1 MKRLH
6 ELFGFSF
13 CISALINRGCRVNWM
28 DYITGIFFFLFA
40 FSTVFL
46 IYSHKQETGS
56 YKQAFK
62 KYLGELFVILGPFI
76 LWIIVTIIDAIIN

>member
-6 ELFGFSF
+6 ELFGFSWF
-13 CISALINRGCRVNWM
+13 ISALINRGCRVNWM
-28 DYITGIFFFLFA
+28 DYIAVIFFFLYA

-46 IYSHKQETGS
+46 IYSHKQETGN

-76 LWIIVTIIDAIIN
+76 LWIIFTIIDALI

>member
-6 ELFGFSF
+6 ELFGFF
-13 CISALINRGCRVNWM
+13 FYISGLITYVGRVSWM
-28 DYITGIFFFLFA
+28 IYITWIFFFLYD

-56 YKQAFK
+56 YKKALK
-62 KYLGELFVILGPFI
+62 KNSGDLFVIFFPFI
-76 LWIIVTIIDAIIN
+76 ACIITIIIES

>member
-13 CISALINRGCRVNWM
+13 YISGLITYIGGVSWM
-28 DYITGIFFFLFA
+28 IYITWIFFFLYA

-46 IYSHKQETGS
+46 IYSHKKETES

-62 KYLGELFVILGPFI
+62 KYSGELFVIFFPFI
-76 LWIIVTIIDAIIN
+76 AWIITIIIDA

>member
-6 ELFGFSF
+6 ELFSFSWF
-13 CISALINRGCRVNWM
+13 ISALINRACRVNWM
-28 DYITGIFFFLFA
+28 DYIAVIFFFLYA

-46 IYSHKQETGS
+46 INSHKQETGS

-62 KYLGELFVILGPFI
+62 KYSGELFVIFFPFI
-76 LWIIVTIIDAIIN
+76 AWIITIIIDS

>member
-6 ELFGFSF
+6 ELFSFSF
-13 CISALINRGCRVNWM
+13 YISGLITYIGGVSWM
-28 DYITGIFFFLFA
+28 IYITWIFFFLYI
-40 FSTVFL
+40 FSTFFL

-62 KYLGELFVILGPFI
+62 KYSGDLFVILTPFI
-76 LWIIVTIIDAIIN
+76 LGIIVTIIDAIIN

>member
-6 ELFGFSF
+6 ELFSFSF
-13 CISALINRGCRVNWM
+13 YISGLITYIGGVSWM
-28 DYITGIFFFLFA
+28 IYITWIFFFLYA

-46 IYSHKQETGS
+46 IYFHKQETGR

-62 KYLGELFVILGPFI
+62 KYSGELFVIFFPFI
-76 LWIIVTIIDAIIN
+76 AWIITIIIDA

>member
-6 ELFGFSF
+6 ELFGFF
-13 CISALINRGCRVNWM
+13 FYISGLITYIVGVSWM
-28 DYITGIFFFLFA
+28 IYIAWIFFFLYA

-56 YKQAFK
+56 YKKAFK
-62 KYLGELFVILGPFI
+62 KYSGDLFVILTPFM
-76 LWIIVTIIDAIIN
+76 LWIIFTIIDAIIN

>member
-13 CISALINRGCRVNWM
+13 CISALINRGCRVHWM
-28 DYITGIFFFLFA
+28 DYITGIFFFLYA

-62 KYLGELFVILGPFI
+62 KYLGELFVMLGPFI

>member
-28 DYITGIFFFLFA
+28 DYITGIFFFLYA

-62 KYLGELFVILGPFI
+62 KYLGDLFVILSPFI
-76 LWIIVTIIDAIIN
+76 LWIIFTIIDCIIH

>member
-6 ELFGFSF
+6 ELFFYSF
-13 CISALINRGCRVNWM
+13 FITALTNRTCRVHWM
-28 DYITGIFFFLFA
+28 DYIAGIFFFLYV

-62 KYLGELFVILGPFI
+62 KYSGELFTRVRDKDC
-76 LWIIVTIIDAIIN
+76 VEN

>member
-6 ELFGFSF
+6 ELFSFSWF
-13 CISALINRGCRVNWM
+13 ISALINRACRVNWM
-28 DYITGIFFFLFA
+28 IYITWIFFFLYV

-62 KYLGELFVILGPFI
+62 KYSGGLFVILTPFI
-76 LWIIVTIIDAIIN
+76 LWIIFTIIDACI

>member
-6 ELFGFSF
+6 ELFFYSCF
-13 CISALINRGCRVNWM
+13 ISALIKRGCRVNWIG
-28 DYITGIFFFLFA
+28 YITEIFFFLFA

-56 YKQAFK
+56 YKKAFK
-62 KYLGELFVILGPFI
+62 KYSGDLFVILTPFI
-76 LWIIVTIIDAIIN
+76 LGIIVTIIDAIIN

>member
-13 CISALINRGCRVNWM
+13 FISALINRACRVNWM
-28 DYITGIFFFLFA
+28 DYIAGIFFFLFA
-40 FSTVFL
+40 FSTFFL

-62 KYLGELFVILGPFI
+62 KHSGDLFVILFPFI
-76 LWIIVTIIDAIIN
+76 LWIIFTIIDALI

>member
-13 CISALINRGCRVNWM
+13 YISGFITYVVGVSWM
-28 DYITGIFFFLFA
+28 SYIAGIFFFLYA

-62 KYLGELFVILGPFI
+62 KYSGDFFVILFPFI
-76 LWIIVTIIDAIIN
+76 AWIIVTIIDA

>member
-6 ELFGFSF
+6 EFFDLSF
-13 CISALINRGCRVNWM
+13 YISGLITYVGRVSWM
-28 DYITGIFFFLFA
+28 IYITWIFFFLYA

-46 IYSHKQETGS
+46 IYFHKQETGI

-62 KYLGELFVILGPFI
+62 KYSGDLFVILTPFI
-76 LWIIVTIIDAIIN
+76 LWIIFTIIDACI

>member
-6 ELFGFSF
+6 ELFFYSF
-13 CISALINRGCRVNWM
+13 FITALTNRTCRVHWM
-28 DYITGIFFFLFA
+28 DYIAGIFFFLYA

-62 KYLGELFVILGPFI
+62 KYSGDLFVILCPFI
-76 LWIIVTIIDAIIN
+76 LWIIFIIIDA

>member
-6 ELFGFSF
+6 ELFSFSWF
-13 CISALINRGCRVNWM
+13 ISALINRGCRVNWM
-28 DYITGIFFFLFA
+28 DYITVIFFFLFA

-46 IYSHKQETGS
+46 IYSHKQETES

-62 KYLGELFVILGPFI
+62 KYSGDFFVILFPFI
-76 LWIIVTIIDAIIN
+76 AWIIFTIIDAL

>member
-6 ELFGFSF
+6 ELFSFSWF
-13 CISALINRGCRVNWM
+13 ISALINRGCRVNWM
-28 DYITGIFFFLFA
+28 DYITVIFFFLFA

-56 YKQAFK
+56 YKKAFK
-62 KYLGELFVILGPFI
+62 KYSGDFFVILFPFI
-76 LWIIVTIIDAIIN
+76 AWIIFTIIDA

>member
-46 IYSHKQETGS
+46 IYSHKQETGN

>member
-28 DYITGIFFFLFA
+28 DYITGIFFFLYA

-62 KYLGELFVILGPFI
+62 KYSGDLFIILCPFI

>member
-6 ELFGFSF
+6 ELFSFSF
-13 CISALINRGCRVNWM
+13 YISGLITYIGGVSWM
-28 DYITGIFFFLFA
+28 IYITWIFFFLYA
-40 FSTVFL
+40 FSTVFF
-46 IYSHKQETGS
+46 IYFHKQETGR

-62 KYLGELFVILGPFI
+62 KYSGDLFVILFPFI

>member
-6 ELFGFSF
+6 ELFGFF
-13 CISALINRGCRVNWM
+13 FYISGLITYIVGVSWM
-28 DYITGIFFFLFA
+28 IYIAWIFFFLYA
-40 FSTVFL
+40 FSTVFF

-62 KYLGELFVILGPFI
+62 KYSGDLFVILGPFI
-76 LWIIVTIIDAIIN
+76 LWIIFTIIDAIIN

>member
-28 DYITGIFFFLFA
+28 DYITGIFFFLYA

-62 KYLGELFVILGPFI
+62 KYSGDLFVILFPFI
-76 LWIIVTIIDAIIN
+76 LWIIFTIIDALI

>member
-6 ELFGFSF
+6 ELFSFSWF
-13 CISALINRGCRVNWM
+13 ISALINRACRVNWM
-28 DYITGIFFFLFA
+28 DYIAVIFFFLFA

-56 YKQAFK
+56 YKKALK
-62 KYLGELFVILGPFI
+62 KYLGDFFVILFPFI
-76 LWIIVTIIDAIIN
+76 AWIIFTIIDA

>member
-6 ELFGFSF
+6 DFFDLSF
-13 CISALINRGCRVNWM
+13 YISGLITYVGRVSWM
-28 DYITGIFFFLFA
+28 IYIAWIFFFLCA

-56 YKQAFK
+56 YKKAFK
-62 KYLGELFVILGPFI
+62 KNSGDLFVILGPFI
-76 LWIIVTIIDAIIN
+76 LWIIFTIIDAIIN

>member
-13 CISALINRGCRVNWM
+13 YISGFITYVVGVSWM
-28 DYITGIFFFLFA
+28 IYIAWIFFFLYA

-62 KYLGELFVILGPFI
+62 KNSGDLFVILFPFI
-76 LWIIVTIIDAIIN
+76 LWIIFTIIDA

>member
-13 CISALINRGCRVNWM
+13 CISALINRGCRVHWM
-28 DYITGIFFFLFA
+28 DYITGIFFFLYA

-46 IYSHKQETGS
+46 IYSHKQETGN

-76 LWIIVTIIDAIIN
+76 LWIIFTIIDALI